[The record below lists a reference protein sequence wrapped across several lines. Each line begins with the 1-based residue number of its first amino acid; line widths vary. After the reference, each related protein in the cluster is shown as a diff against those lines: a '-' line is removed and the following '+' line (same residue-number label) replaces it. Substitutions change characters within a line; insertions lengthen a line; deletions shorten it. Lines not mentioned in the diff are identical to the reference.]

1 MLLLASLIELMI
13 YIYALSLLFY
23 FSDCVSRSVRSR
35 RIGAGLLGVT
45 ALLQFSVIA
54 VRTVL
59 ENRPPLFSV
68 YDFLFLFVFVLTVTG
83 FALAL
88 TQKAEF
94 VVLLLGIVGFTAS
107 VLNEFW
113 FPVGVHAEHIG
124 YTQKLL
130 LILHVVLAN
139 LSLVALTIAAV
150 FGILYL
156 FLYAM
161 LKKKKWNDTVR
172 RLPSL
177 EQTERWAHVAVLTG
191 TPLLIVSLLVAFLL
205 IVAQRRWEMLL
216 DVKGITTFAALAVY
230 GLYFLLKRTRKYS
243 GFSIAKW
250 TLAGYALV
258 IINLISN
265 AFSEYHKWN
274 GG

>member
-54 VRTVL
+54 VRIVL
-59 ENRPPLFSV
+59 EGRVPIFSV
-68 YDFLFLFVFVLTVTG
+68 YDFLFLFIFVLTSAG
-83 FALAL
+83 FGLAL

-113 FPVGVHAEHIG
+113 FPVGQHAEHIG

-161 LKKKKWNDTVR
+161 LKRKKWNDMIR

-177 EQTERWAHVAVLTG
+177 EQTERWAHVSVLTG

-230 GLYFLLKRTRKYS
+230 GLYFLLKRTSKYS

-258 IINLISN
+258 IINLLSN

>member
-35 RIGAGLLGVT
+35 RIGTGLLGVT
-45 ALLQFSVIA
+45 GLLQFSVIV
-54 VRTVL
+54 VRIVL
-59 ENRPPLFSV
+59 ENRVPMFSI
-68 YDFLFLFVFVLTVTG
+68 YDFLFLFIFVLTTAG

-113 FPVGVHAEHIG
+113 FSVGEHAEHIG
-124 YTQKLL
+124 YTQQLL
-130 LILHVVLAN
+130 LILHVALAN

-161 LKKKKWNDTVR
+161 LKKKKWNDTIR

-177 EQTERWAHVAVLTG
+177 EQTERWAHLAVLTG
-191 TPLLIVSLLVAFLL
+191 TPLLIVSLLVAFIM
-205 IVAQRRWEMLL
+205 IVAQKRWEMLF
-216 DVKGITTFAALAVY
+216 DIKGITTFAALAVY
-230 GLYFLLKRTRKYS
+230 GLYFVLKRTRKYS

-258 IINLISN
+258 IVNLLSN

>member
-1 MLLLASLIELMI
+1 MLLLTSLIELMI

-35 RIGAGLLGVT
+35 RIGTGLLGVT
-45 ALLQFSVIA
+45 AFLQFSVIV
-54 VRTVL
+54 VRIVV
-59 ENRPPLFSV
+59 ENRVPIFSI
-68 YDFLFLFVFVLTVTG
+68 YDFLFLFVCVLTAAG

-94 VVLLLGIVGFTAS
+94 VVLMLGTVGFTAS

-113 FPVGVHAEHIG
+113 FSVGEHAEHIG
-124 YTQKLL
+124 YTQQLL

-161 LKKKKWNDTVR
+161 LKKKKWNDTIR

-177 EQTERWAHVAVLTG
+177 EQTERWAHLSVLTG

-205 IVAQRRWEMLL
+205 IVAQKRWEMLF
-216 DVKGITTFAALAVY
+216 DIKGITTFAALAVY
-230 GLYFLLKRTRKYS
+230 GIYFLLKRTHKYS

-250 TLAGYALV
+250 TLVGYALV
-258 IINLISN
+258 IVNLISN

>member
-23 FSDCVSRSVRSR
+23 FSDCVSRSARSR
-35 RIGAGLLGVT
+35 RIGTGLLGVT
-45 ALLQFSVIA
+45 ALLQFCVIV
-54 VRTVL
+54 VRIAL
-59 ENRPPLFSV
+59 EGRVPLFSV

-83 FALAL
+83 LGVALSKR
-88 TQKAEF
+88 TEF
-94 VVLLLGIVGFTAS
+94 VALLLGIIGFTAS

-113 FPVGVHAEHIG
+113 FPVGEHAEHIG
-124 YTQKLL
+124 YTQRLL
-130 LILHVVLAN
+130 LILHIVLAN

-150 FGILYL
+150 FGVLYL
-156 FLYAM
+156 VLYAM
-161 LKKKKWNDTVR
+161 LKKKRWNDTVR

-177 EQTERWAHVAVLTG
+177 EQTERYAHVAVLTG

-205 IVAQRRWEMLL
+205 IVAQKRWEMLL

-230 GLYFLLKRTRKYS
+230 ALYFILKRTRKYS

-250 TLAGYALV
+250 TLVGYALV
-258 IINLISN
+258 ILNLLTN

>member
-35 RIGAGLLGVT
+35 RIGTGLLGVT
-45 ALLQFSVIA
+45 GLLQFSVIG
-54 VRTVL
+54 VRIVL
-59 ENRPPLFSV
+59 ENRVPMFSV
-68 YDFLFLFVFVLTVTG
+68 YDFLFLFIFVLTLAG
-83 FALAL
+83 FGLAL

-113 FPVGVHAEHIG
+113 FSVGEHAEHIG
-124 YTQKLL
+124 YTQQLL
-130 LILHVVLAN
+130 LILHVALAN

-161 LKKKKWNDTVR
+161 LKKKKWNDTIR

-177 EQTERWAHVAVLTG
+177 EQTERWAHLAVLTG
-191 TPLLIVSLLVAFLL
+191 TPLLIVSLLVAFIM
-205 IVAQRRWEMLL
+205 IVAQKRWEMLL
-216 DVKGITTFAALAVY
+216 DIKGITTFAALAVY
-230 GLYFLLKRTRKYS
+230 GLYFVLKRTHKYS

-250 TLAGYALV
+250 TLVGYALV
-258 IINLISN
+258 IVNLLSN